1 MKNRFLLLMLLL
13 MTSVASWGW
22 VVNDTFIDNGI
33 TYVIINVTNLQV
45 QARKLSNAAADADGV
60 VTIPAVVADPYD
72 PSKHFT
78 VEEVYFHSSIESN
91 VKTVILSEG
100 IKKIKSNSFY
110 SVNIDKLYIPASINN
125 IETMGNGTI
134 KEIEVSQGSTHCK
147 VGACGVNGC
156 GDLYTLAGE
165 LEYHI
170 KGNQAHT
177 DAEGV
182 YHTPSNVKILSPC
195 TFPSDGYIKKIHMH
209 KDVKTVI
216 SGSGYTINGRNI
228 TDFIV
233 DEDNTTFKAV
243 DGVLYNATGTVLV
256 IYPGGKTAEEYKL
269 IDEAETVQS
278 NAFNNTLVK
287 TVDLNNV
294 ITAAFF
300 STTGLKTV
308 KLGSQTSSITANY
321 AQSISEFV
329 VPDDNPY
336 FSCVDG
342 ILFNKDKTEIVKCPE
357 SKIIGEYTI
366 PETVTKLCDGAF
378 SHVNQQMSSE
388 TFSIICNAN
397 LKELGNSVFSESHI
411 KSIDFSACME
421 LSTLGINTFTNC
433 PYLESMSIPAGI
445 ISLGDGF
452 FKNCSNLTT
461 VNIPAGSL
469 TTIGSNAFQGL
480 KNLREVNIDPACPL
494 KTISTKAFYGS
505 TALESLALPKT
516 VTSIG
521 AGAFSGCTNLK
532 TVTFADDA
540 EIETIGANAFEFSGL
555 ESITL
560 PEGVTTIGKE
570 AFSTCDV
577 LTEVTLPSTVTSISG
592 EAFKFCSSLGHV
604 NVAEGNTNYS
614 AIDGMLLNK
623 NKTTLV
629 LFPPA
634 KANDQFTL
642 LPPSITALGDYS
654 FYTCTNLKNVV
665 IPNKVTSIGERTFGM
680 CSNLN
685 TITFLCDDM
694 IPSANINQAVNKI
707 AFDDDMFAN
716 ININVRKG
724 ELSKYQNEPF
734 YQKFKSINP
743 SFENAT
749 EEYIAVSD
757 NAVDMLSSTNTDLSY
772 VIPATVT
779 QDSKTYNVSMIGD
792 YCFENASAEMNEVIV
807 KGNVGYVGAKAFV
820 KSSGTIDNIFFL
832 GDAPADK
839 ALSTDRFELADTYNS
854 FTSGQK
860 VYVRRSQLE
869 GYKSAFESQQS
880 QVTYEIPTNDIM
892 PNAECGS
899 FAREF
904 AVDLSNNGANNV
916 NSPQLI
922 AFVPMRLNSH
932 DEDGETVYTVRMQ
945 SINEGG
951 EGDGTYIPAGTGV
964 LLRKYGSSQPT
975 YYEIAESQTNDN
987 NAMSPSVICN
997 AGQIPASTSTL
1008 WNYYIG
1014 KNDGLA
1020 HKATKNTN
1028 IGVHKSYLSIP
1039 VTSGAK
1045 AVTFS
1050 FDELEDITTDISL
1063 TKHESTED
1071 AEWYTVTGQKTKRPS
1086 AGLFIRNG
1094 KKFIV
1099 K

>member
-22 VVNDTFIDNGI
+22 VVNDTFVDGGI
-33 TYVIINVTNLQV
+33 TYVITSVTNMQV

-78 VEEVYFHSSIESN
+78 VEEVMFHSSIESN

-100 IKKIKSNSFY
+100 IKKIKGSSFY
-110 SVNIDKLYIPASINN
+110 NVNIDKLYIPASINN
-125 IETMGNGTI
+125 IENMGSGTI
-134 KEIEVSQGSTHCK
+134 KEIEVSPESTHCK
-147 VGACGVNGC
+147 IGACGVDGC

-170 KGNQAHT
+170 KGNRVHT
-177 DAEGV
+177 DAEGI
-182 YHTPSNVKILSPC
+182 YHTPANVKILSPC

-209 KDVKTVI
+209 KNVETVI
-216 SGSGYTINGRNI
+216 SGSGYTINSTKL

-233 DEDNTTFKAV
+233 EDGSTYFKSV
-243 DGVLYNATGTVLV
+243 DGVLLSGTGKTLIV
-256 IYPGGKTAEEYKL
+256 YPGGKTATEYKVPDGVESL
-269 IDEAETVQS
+269 DMAAFQS
-278 NAFNNTLVK
+278 TKVK
-287 TVDLNNV
+287 TLDLNDV
-294 ITAAFF
+294 ITAKFH
-300 STTGLKTV
+300 SDYITTI
-308 KLGSQTSSITANY
+308 KLGINTQHVQANY
-321 AQSISEFV
+321 NPGIAEFI
-329 VPDDNPY
+329 VPDENPY
-336 FSCVDG
+336 FSAIDG
-342 ILFNKDKTEIVKCPE
+342 ILFNKDQTEVVKCPE
-357 SKIIGEYTI
+357 AKNIGTYSI
-366 PETVTKLCDGAF
+366 PETVTTLGNYSF
-378 SHVNQQMSSE
+378 SYLVNPAN
-388 TFSIICNAN
+388 IICNAALQN
-397 LKELGNSVFSESHI
+397 IGNYVFSAGKITSV
-411 KSIDFSACME
+411 DFSACTG
-421 LSTLGINTFTNC
+421 LTSLGTNTFSNAFS
-433 PYLESMSIPAGI
+433 LVSMSIPSAI
-445 ISLGDGF
+445 TSLGEGF
-452 FKNCSNLTT
+452 FRNCASLTT

-469 TTIGSNAFQGL
+469 TTIGSYAFQGL

-592 EAFKFCSSLGHV
+592 EAFKFCSRLGHV

-623 NKTTLV
+623 DKTTLV

-694 IPSANINQAVNKI
+694 IPATNINQEVNKI

-734 YQKFKSINP
+734 YQNFKSINP

-779 QDSKTYNVSMIGD
+779 QDSKTYNVSLIGD

-869 GYKSAFESQQS
+869 GYKSAFASQQS
-880 QVTYEIPTNDIM
+880 QVTYEIPTSDIM

-916 NSPQLI
+916 NSPQFI

-932 DEDGETVYTVRMQ
+932 DEGGETVYTVRMQ

-951 EGDGTYIPAGTGV
+951 AGDGTYIPAGTGV
-964 LLRKYGSSQPT
+964 VLRKYGDNQPS
-975 YYEIAESQTNDN
+975 YYEIAESQSEDA
-987 NAMSPSVICN
+987 NAMSPAVICN
-997 AGQIPASTSTL
+997 SGQIPASTETL
-1008 WNYYIG
+1008 FNFYIG
-1014 KNDGLA
+1014 KSDGLA

-1028 IGVHKSYLSIP
+1028 IGVHKSYLSIS

-1050 FDELEDITTDISL
+1050 FDELEDITTGVSL

-1071 AEWYTVTGQKTKRPS
+1071 GEWYSVTGQKTKRPS